1 MSSGPVAKAAARLL
15 VPLIFIFGFYVVVH
29 GHLSPGGGF
38 QGGAIVAT
46 GVALL
51 VASFALA
58 EGEAFLPSVKN
69 IKLFESAGLILF
81 ICTALAGIAVA
92 SGFLV
97 NWLNGAGGL
106 FGNAVAY
113 GITSGDIWTGG
124 VIPILNIAIGFEVF
138 GALSVVVLYMF
149 KGLRETTQAEDDAAD
164 AKAAEADAKA
174 AAETQAAAAA
184 LAEKAAAKAA
194 ESQETAGVNA
204 AAGAVAAALKGGD
217 AQ

>member
-1 MSSGPVAKAAARLL
+1 
-15 VPLIFIFGFYVVVH
+15 GFYVVVH

-174 AAETQAAAAA
+174 AAETQAAADA

-194 ESQETAGVNA
+194 ESEEAAGVNA
-204 AAGAVAAALKGGD
+204 AAGAGAAALKGGD

>member
-174 AAETQAAAAA
+174 AAETQAAADA

-204 AAGAVAAALKGGD
+204 AAGAGAAALKGGD

>member
-15 VPLIFIFGFYVVVH
+15 VPMIFIFGFYVVVH

-58 EGEAFLPSVKN
+58 EGEAFLPSIKN

-124 VIPILNIAIGFEVF
+124 IIPVLNIAIGFEVF

-174 AAETQAAAAA
+174 AAERESAAQA
-184 LAEKAAAKAA
+184 LAAAKAA
-194 ESQETAGVNA
+194 ESPASAGVTA
-204 AAGAVAAALKGGD
+204 AAGAAAAAEGGD

>member
-1 MSSGPVAKAAARLL
+1 MSSGPIAKAASRLL
-15 VPLIFIFGFYVVVH
+15 IPLIFIFGFYVVVH

-46 GVALL
+46 GIALL

-58 EGEAFLPSVKN
+58 EGQSFIPSIKN

-81 ICTALAGIAVA
+81 VCTALAGIVAA

-97 NWLNGAGGL
+97 NWLNGSGGL
-106 FGNAVAY
+106 FGNPVEY
-113 GITSGDIWTGG
+113 GIVAGDLWTGG
-124 VIPILNIAIGFEVF
+124 IIPVLNIAIGFEVF

-164 AKAAEADAKA
+164 AKMPEAKEGDAK
-174 AAETQAAAAA
+174 
-184 LAEKAAAKAA
+184 
-194 ESQETAGVNA
+194 
-204 AAGAVAAALKGGD
+204 
-217 AQ
+217 

>member
-174 AAETQAAAAA
+174 AAETQAAADA

-194 ESQETAGVNA
+194 ESQEAAGVNA
-204 AAGAVAAALKGGD
+204 AAGAGAAALKGGD

>member
-15 VPLIFIFGFYVVVH
+15 VPMIFIFGFYVVVH

-174 AAETQAAAAA
+174 AAETQAAADA

-194 ESQETAGVNA
+194 ESQEAAGVNA
-204 AAGAVAAALKGGD
+204 AAGAGAAALKGGD